1 MSENVTDFEQKINN
15 INVCLKTGNVAAED
29 ADCIVVPEFRDG
41 ASGGGVGYAIETA
54 GMGAGLEAYEKVAQ
68 EGFLKDGDAIITE
81 SGKPDVKLAHVV
93 TVSAREDSQFE
104 VVNRSVLKTLET
116 ANEVGIKRIALPEIG
131 TGIIG
136 SLTQEQ
142 SAKAIFNAV
151 YEFSKNNPS
160 SSVEEV
166 SFVVYRSSTEPAKR
180 VLTDKSYIGTM
191 TAEKGNK
198 SLDLEEF
205 VEGLGN
211 HGVRKKAKSP
221 TREEILNDKAARE
234 FGRNLVTKLFWAETR
249 EAVDAYIEA
258 GIDINQK
265 SRAENKT
272 ALDYCIERVI
282 KGINTYEDSDNKGAV
297 LQMALK
303 GGKCSEESLEQ
314 LNDKDP
320 EFCSKVIEVM
330 KGREKLQDLSTKTVT
345 DTQYPVSGHTDEN
358 EEKIVEALGRLAGKI
373 ASKGDKPRSSSGRD
387 IYSYPP
393 DYDFRREEMMK
404 KLRENMPK
412 KKGEKEIPLQI
423 NQPKNL
429 TLLTGDKH
437 VPLHEFDKVKVP
449 THETAHA
456 QNQQPISHKEAK
468 ELGIKPRLK
477 IKRIWEP
484 RELPDIKIT
493 EVYDEKEVAQ
503 KRQELRRKD
512 LLNKATLVEIDFGAN
527 TTWLSRMDTLCKKME
542 EEAKSGPVKAEDGE
556 RMFVVEEKSNLYQI
570 LQAWKE
576 QAYKPWL
583 EERRQKGVPV
593 DDMLDFLDMHD
604 RETRIE
610 NSVTAFMQAAM
621 VEQIVEHN
629 PERADK
635 ITMLQLLNAYCM
647 TDYQSDIA
655 EKLLAELDKSAE
667 KFAKGA
673 ETLPPT
679 LENIVTL
686 NKQREALNF
695 LLSGKFGYD
704 AYKGGTLK
712 ADFEKRVG
720 EVELK
725 MLKELKPEDL
735 AEVSDNVIFEGRKI
749 ADKHKDAGDFGKL
762 FSDEVMKR
770 LSQGKVFDPRDPN
783 G

>member
-180 VLTDKSYIGTM
+180 VLTDKSYIGIM

-198 SLDLEEF
+198 SLDIEEF

-221 TREEILNDKAARE
+221 TREEILQDPEARKIT
-234 FGRNLVTKLFWAETR
+234 GSKMTKLFFAETP

-258 GIDINQK
+258 GVDINHQDISK
-265 SRAENKT
+265 ET
-272 ALDYCIERVI
+272 ALDWTINRIVRD
-282 KGINTYEDSDNKGAV
+282 INTYEDSDNKGAV

-314 LNDKDP
+314 LKDKDP

-373 ASKGDKPRSSSGRD
+373 ASKGDK
-387 IYSYPP
+387 
-393 DYDFRREEMMK
+393 
-404 KLRENMPK
+404 
-412 KKGEKEIPLQI
+412 
-423 NQPKNL
+423 
-429 TLLTGDKH
+429 H
-437 VPLHEFDKVKVP
+437 VPLHEFNKVKVP
-449 THETAHA
+449 THEKAHTE
-456 QNQQPISHKEAK
+456 NQQPISHKEAK

-477 IKRIWEP
+477 IKRIWGP

-527 TTWLSRMDTLCKKME
+527 TTWSSRVDMLCKKME

-583 EERRQKGVPV
+583 EERRQNGVPV
-593 DDMLDFLDMHD
+593 DGMLDFLDMHD

-621 VEQIVEHN
+621 VEQIIEHN

-647 TDYQSDIA
+647 TEYKTDIS
-655 EKLLAELDKSAE
+655 EKLLAELNKSAE

-673 ETLPPT
+673 EAFPPT

-725 MLKELKPEDL
+725 MLKELTPEDL

>member
-1 MSENVTDFEQKINN
+1 MSENVTDFKQKINN

-104 VVNRSVLKTLET
+104 VVNSSVLKTLET
-116 ANEVGIKRIALPEIG
+116 ANEIGIKRIALPEIG

-180 VLTDKSYIGTM
+180 VLTDKSYIGIM

-221 TREEILNDKAARE
+221 TREEILQDPEARKITG
-234 FGRNLVTKLFWAETR
+234 FKMTKLFFAETP

-258 GIDINQK
+258 GVDINHQDISK
-265 SRAENKT
+265 ET
-272 ALDYCIERVI
+272 ALDWTINRIVRD
-282 KGINTYEDSDNKGAV
+282 INTYEDSDNKGAV

-303 GGKCSEESLEQ
+303 GGQCSEESLEQ
-314 LNDKDP
+314 LKDKDP

-412 KKGEKEIPLQI
+412 KKREKEIPLQI

-429 TLLTGDKH
+429 TLLRATNMC
-437 VPLHEFDKVKVP
+437 LCM
-449 THETAHA
+449 
-456 QNQQPISHKEAK
+456 N
-468 ELGIKPRLK
+468 LIKLK
-477 IKRIWEP
+477 CRHMKRHTP
-484 RELPDIKIT
+484 KI
-493 EVYDEKEVAQ
+493 
-503 KRQELRRKD
+503 
-512 LLNKATLVEIDFGAN
+512 
-527 TTWLSRMDTLCKKME
+527 
-542 EEAKSGPVKAEDGE
+542 
-556 RMFVVEEKSNLYQI
+556 SNLFLI
-570 LQAWKE
+570 
-576 QAYKPWL
+576 
-583 EERRQKGVPV
+583 QKQKSWG
-593 DDMLDFLDMHD
+593 L
-604 RETRIE
+604 
-610 NSVTAFMQAAM
+610 N
-621 VEQIVEHN
+621 
-629 PERADK
+629 RA
-635 ITMLQLLNAYCM
+635 
-647 TDYQSDIA
+647 
-655 EKLLAELDKSAE
+655 
-667 KFAKGA
+667 
-673 ETLPPT
+673 
-679 LENIVTL
+679 
-686 NKQREALNF
+686 
-695 LLSGKFGYD
+695 
-704 AYKGGTLK
+704 
-712 ADFEKRVG
+712 
-720 EVELK
+720 
-725 MLKELKPEDL
+725 
-735 AEVSDNVIFEGRKI
+735 
-749 ADKHKDAGDFGKL
+749 
-762 FSDEVMKR
+762 
-770 LSQGKVFDPRDPN
+770 
-783 G
+783 

>member
-93 TVSAREDSQFE
+93 TVGAREDSQFE

-180 VLTDKSYIGTM
+180 VLTDKSYIGIM

-198 SLDLEEF
+198 SLDLKEF

-221 TREEILNDKAARE
+221 TREEILNDKATRE

-303 GGKCSEESLEQ
+303 GGKCSAESLEQ
-314 LNDKDP
+314 LKAKDP

-330 KGREKLQDLSTKTVT
+330 KGREKLQDLGAEIVT
-345 DTQYPVSGHTDEN
+345 DTKNPLSGHANYQASGHVSAETAQEML
-358 EEKIVEALGRLAGKI
+358 ERVREKVKN
-373 ASKGDKPRSSSGRD
+373 KFMPNSSETGSSQPYH
-387 IYSYPP
+387 IEPVA
-393 DYDFRREEMMK
+393 
-404 KLRENMPK
+404 
-412 KKGEKEIPLQI
+412 KGEAMEVKWDKIIKKEELALESI
-423 NQPKNL
+423 NQPDNL
-429 TLLTGDKH
+429 VIAMGNEHK
-437 VPLHEFDKVKVP
+437 PLHEPDEFPPVP
-449 THETAHA
+449 THETLHR
-456 QNQQPISHKEAK
+456 NNIMEK
-468 ELGIKPRLK
+468 LK
-477 IKRIWEP
+477 DKRE
-484 RELPDIKIT
+484 
-493 EVYDEKEVAQ
+493 
-503 KRQELRRKD
+503 RQD
-512 LLNKATLVEIDFGAN
+512 LLKDAVLI
-527 TTWLSRMDTLCKKME
+527 SRRQGSEVISVDQLCKRVV
-542 EEAKSGPVKAEDGE
+542 EAAKTSPVKADDDGNI
-556 RMFVVEEKSNLYQI
+556 FVVRKGAKLDEAL
-570 LQAWKE
+570 LAWKE
-576 QAYKPWL
+576 QVGRPYLKEKFSPEFLA
-583 EERRQKGVPV
+583 ERLQDGSKK
-593 DDMLDFLDMHD
+593 
-604 RETRIE
+604 TRFDTTCDTYQEAANVEIL
-610 NSVTAFMQAAM
+610 VT
-621 VEQIVEHN
+621 EYPEH
-629 PERADK
+629 ADK
-635 ITMLQLLNAYCM
+635 ITMLQLANAVQKADTRNKEPYDKLKAALSNSAQKFIQGEETFPPTFENVVALQEARNVILLNAG
-647 TDYQSDIA
+647 TAVRQSDF
-655 EKLLAELDKSAE
+655 DKRV
-667 KFAKGA
+667 A
-673 ETLPPT
+673 ET
-679 LENIVTL
+679 
-686 NKQREALNF
+686 
-695 LLSGKFGYD
+695 
-704 AYKGGTLK
+704 
-712 ADFEKRVG
+712 
-720 EVELK
+720 ELK
-725 MLKELKPEDL
+725 VLKELEPEDIKG
-735 AEVSDNVIFEGRKI
+735 VSDKALAGGMVMAEKHRK
-749 ADKHKDAGDFGKL
+749 AGNGDFGKIFTTEL
-762 FSDEVMKR
+762 KRR
-770 LSQGKVFDPRDPN
+770 LSQGNTFDPRS
-783 G
+783 